1 MNNLEYHFT
10 QACGMWPVFSGIPVF
25 WIFFTEKS
33 ISEIHVKSAE
43 NRGTERGGDGVEG

>member
-1 MNNLEYHFT
+1 MTGFFWN
-10 QACGMWPVFSGIPVF
+10 SGF
-25 WIFFTEKS
+25 LNFFFTGKS